1 MRTAFSAAL
10 AVASVSAIPTAI
22 FHGMGDACIYPGMH
36 SFTKEIK
43 EQTGD
48 YAKCLEVGNGSI
60 SSLTDNFQDQA
71 DKACQ
76 KLLADENFAVDEI
89 NVMGLSQGSLLARY
103 IVESCPIQ
111 GKVRNWAS
119 IGGPNMGVDDLP
131 HCFSGSFCGLV
142 NSVVR
147 DLVYTELIQNMVG
160 PAGYFRDIYHQ
171 KQYQAGSVFLPYLN
185 NEEETEDASVK
196 AARKERFSALNGA
209 LLMMFTEDSMVHP
222 KESEWFQ
229 EMDADGNVQALED
242 SDFYKNDYLGV
253 RALNEAG
260 RIQFVSVVGD
270 HLQFSQDD
278 ISNTIVPFL
287 LS

>member
-1 MRTAFSAAL
+1 M
-10 AVASVSAIPTAI
+10 
-22 FHGMGDACIYPGMH
+22 
-36 SFTKEIK
+36 
-43 EQTGD
+43 
-48 YAKCLEVGNGSI
+48 
-60 SSLTDNFQDQA
+60 DQA

-76 KLLADENFAVDEI
+76 KLLSEEEFAVDEI

-111 GKVRNWAS
+111 GKVRNYVS
-119 IGGPNMGVDDLP
+119 IGGPNMGVDDIP
-131 HCFSGSFCGLV
+131 HCFNGAICNLV
-142 NSVVR
+142 NTVAR
-147 DLVYTELIQNMVG
+147 DLVYTELIQNLIG

-171 KQYQAGSVFLPYLN
+171 SQYKTGSVFLPYLN
-185 NEEETEDASVK
+185 NEEADEAEETRSG
-196 AARKERFSALNGA
+196 RKERFSALNGA
-209 LLMMFTEDSMVHP
+209 LLMMFTEDTMVHP

-229 EMDADGNVQALED
+229 QMGEDGEVQALED
-242 SDFYKNDYLGV
+242 SDFYKEDYIGL

-260 RIQFVSVVGD
+260 KVSFVSVEGD

>member
-1 MRTAFSAAL
+1 MRTTFAAAL
-10 AVASVSAIPTAI
+10 FAATSTAVPTAI
-22 FHGMGDACIYPGMH
+22 FHGLGDSCLYPGMH
-36 SFTKEIK
+36 SFSKKIASDTK
-43 EQTGD
+43 D

-60 SSLTDNFQDQA
+60 TSMTDNFMDQA
-71 DKACQ
+71 EKACT
-76 KLLADENFAVDEI
+76 KLQADETFANADEI

-171 KQYQAGSVFLPYLN
+171 KQYQ
-185 NEEETEDASVK
+185 
-196 AARKERFSALNGA
+196 
-209 LLMMFTEDSMVHP
+209 
-222 KESEWFQ
+222 
-229 EMDADGNVQALED
+229 
-242 SDFYKNDYLGV
+242 
-253 RALNEAG
+253 
-260 RIQFVSVVGD
+260 
-270 HLQFSQDD
+270 
-278 ISNTIVPFL
+278 
-287 LS
+287 